1 MRYFSIFPIIA
12 ALAGSPSL
20 AADPLSE
27 FQNELQQPKLS
38 AEQRLALAESITKH
52 TAWSAGALAQ
62 FYYTGE
68 GLESPNKDRALA
80 MFELSAQLG
89 DAYSAYS
96 AFLGH
101 LQGWSSQSDPSKA
114 SPYLWQAA
122 KADIRQSRMYLAEGY
137 RTGNYGLPQDLK
149 AAMQWANTT
158 EVPPQMHLDM
168 CLQEDALYLSQHCVN
183 EWVKPAALQG
193 DAIASYRMGL
203 QFQHGISMLTPDLN
217 EANTWFEKAGNY
229 GPALF
234 ARGDLLFA
242 QQGNSF
248 FNKDDSE
255 QMKSLLFSAAQTGE
269 LRAFTELAYVMINGG
284 ESDSAL
290 TLLSQAD
297 IVGSC
302 DAECKYQLSVLLEK
316 SEPENAEAYLQSA
329 MSEGDANALLETA
342 LKQAQD
348 LPDTRAKIYQA
359 AIKGNVTAMLWLMD
373 RANESGDKEQAI
385 IWRQEAAAFQD
396 RYSQFELALHAR
408 KEQWYEASSYWK
420 SRNGF
425 SNRFKDDVNVLADS
439 GRPEVREDAIQYT
452 KQFGGD
458 LKKRYQELNAQHD
471 EPNYYLE
478 HNRLLNQLKRV
489 RFREYSL
496 SPWRIV
502 AEAPDVP
509 QIEAYNRGDM
519 KVPRRH
525 KDGRLAVDGAW
536 NPPEKLPFKLLANN
550 QSVQQSHCG
559 YLFNRATGDHL
570 LIHRLKGGCR
580 PEPSI
585 VTRLEQEGAKKL
597 VHNDAASAALFDD
610 GSVVTWGGA
619 MAGGSPILAAS
630 NFEDSAYQSLD
641 DELKVY
647 RRLQANIVDIA
658 PVQSHFLALDSSG
671 DILLWGPM
679 AYHFG
684 GEIQGE
690 YQALAA
696 SPDSDR
702 FCALSRNGD
711 VDCWDLGGGASP
723 VVIAHNKARVMKVE
737 GTFDTF
743 AMLDEQG
750 QLTLQSIVM
759 NQNTDDL
766 VPTLDKNKRWKKLEQ
781 VIVYGRLRTLLV
793 DTDDKLYYIK
803 QNHQKLELKSVR
815 NIGKET
821 LFITSNE
828 TMAYLN

>member
-1 MRYFSIFPIIA
+1 MRYFSIFPIIV

-27 FQNELQQPKLS
+27 FKNELQQPKLS

-101 LQGWSSQSDPSKA
+101 VQGWASQSDPSKA

-137 RTGNYGLPQDLK
+137 RTGNYGLPLDLQ
-149 AAMQWANTT
+149 AAMQWAYTT
-158 EVPPQMHLDM
+158 EVSPQMHLDM
-168 CLQEDALYLSQHCVN
+168 CLQEDPLYLSQHCVN

-203 QFQHGISMLTPDLN
+203 QFQHGISMLNPDLN

-229 GPALF
+229 GPALL

-242 QQGNSF
+242 QQESISF
-248 FNKDDSE
+248 TKDDSE
-255 QMKSLLFSAAQTGE
+255 QMKSLLFSAAQAGE
-269 LRAFTELAYVMINGG
+269 LRAFTELAYVMIDGG
-284 ESDSAL
+284 EADSAL
-290 TLLSQAD
+290 ALLSQAD

-302 DAECKYQLSVLLEK
+302 DAACKYQLSVLLEN

-329 MSEGDANALLETA
+329 MSEGDANALLETS
-342 LKQAQD
+342 LKQAPD
-348 LPDTRAKIYQA
+348 LPDTRARIYQA

-408 KEQWYEASSYWK
+408 RKEGWYEALIYWK
-420 SRNGF
+420 SRNKF
-425 SNRFKDDVNVLADS
+425 SNRFEDDVNVLADS
-439 GRPEVREDAIQYT
+439 GRPEVREDAIQYA
-452 KQFGGD
+452 KRFQ
-458 LKKRYQELNAQHD
+458 KSRYQELKAQHNV
-471 EPNYYLE
+471 PNYYLE

-509 QIEAYNRGDM
+509 QIEAYNRTD

-585 VTRLEQEGAKKL
+585 LARLEQEGAKKL

-630 NFEDSAYQSLD
+630 NFEDSAYKSLD

-671 DILLWGPM
+671 NILLWGPM

-684 GEIQGE
+684 SEIKGD

-711 VDCWDLGGGASP
+711 VACWDLGGGASP
-723 VVIAHNKARVMKVE
+723 RVIAHNKARVMKVE

-759 NQNTDDL
+759 NQGIDDL
-766 VPTLDKNKRWKKLEQ
+766 LPTIDKSKRWKKLEQ
-781 VIVYGRLRTLLV
+781 VVVYGRLRTLLI
-793 DTDDKLYYIK
+793 DMDDKLYYIK
-803 QNHQKLELKSVR
+803 PNHQKLELKSVH
-815 NIGKET
+815 NTGEET